1 LFRDSAR
8 PYLEPVRR
16 RTHRERA
23 QASIE
28 LVVLLPALLL
38 LTVAVWQAAM
48 AGWALVSAQSAAGAA
63 ARAALAGSPPRP
75 AALAALPAGMRG
87 GARVEVGR
95 GRVTVRVRVPVV
107 LPGFSADVTAS
118 AAEARQ

>member
-1 LFRDSAR
+1 YGGRMKR
-8 PYLEPVRR
+8 W
-16 RTHRERA
+16 THPERA
-23 QASIE
+23 QASVE

-63 ARAALAGSPPRP
+63 ARAALAGSPRRP

-95 GRVTVRVRVPVV
+95 GRVTVRVRVPAV

-118 AAEARQ
+118 AAEATQ